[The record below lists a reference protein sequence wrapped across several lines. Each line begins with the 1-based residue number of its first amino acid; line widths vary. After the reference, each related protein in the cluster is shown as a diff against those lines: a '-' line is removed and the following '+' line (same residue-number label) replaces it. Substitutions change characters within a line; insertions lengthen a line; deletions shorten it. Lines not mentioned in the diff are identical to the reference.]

1 MLNSYYGI
9 YQAIVTNINDPEKRG
24 RIKVQCPSVLGVRTE
39 SAWCDPCVPVA
50 YDDGGDFCLPQLREA
65 VWVMFI
71 SGDVNKPV
79 YLGGWWSKNKT
90 PLGDSYTNLDDTRVI
105 GYNGSSVV
113 MGDNSLDLRART
125 VKINGVPYS
134 SGGDSSEVLTAISEL
149 KEEVLAEIVDTGDN
163 VLSEISD
170 FKEEFETCCA
180 GMQES
185 LERVKQE
192 LIIEINKLTP
202 PEPVIIYKNGSVS
215 GQKVYIYSGA
225 VPQSYAGFLSRE
237 V

>member
-1 MLNSYYGI
+1 
-9 YQAIVTNINDPEKRG
+9 
-24 RIKVQCPSVLGVRTE
+24 
-39 SAWCDPCVPVA
+39 
-50 YDDGGDFCLPQLREA
+50 
-65 VWVMFI
+65 MFI